1 MVRQSVLP
9 SFPIGVIFGSSC
21 EHLQNQRN
29 ASIQVPPV
37 IKSSCRI
44 PQFSHGRP
52 FVKVNLHCYVRA
64 WATHAVS
71 IISARRFLWCKM
83 TASARIDR
91 VLRTEVSVLQYKMM
105 ARYHL
110 GSSGQQGFAAFFK
123 HFSGLGKIP
132 FSNLVHARPAAT
144 NAS

>member
-91 VLRTEVSVLQYKMM
+91 VLRNCRLMEGLESIFRRLELCK
-105 ARYHL
+105 
-110 GSSGQQGFAAFFK
+110 SAF
-123 HFSGLGKIP
+123 G
-132 FSNLVHARPAAT
+132 AE
-144 NAS
+144 